1 MNVKKHL
8 FALGLAAVIVSPAM
22 AADDILPPDATSA
35 FSITG
40 SAALTT
46 EYFFRGFSQS
56 NDSPSVSA
64 GLNLNY
70 KFSDMVTATAGIWSA
85 SVDAGTANGDIE
97 LDYIAGLAIVPPM
110 LPDLTINPGFTYYS
124 YPGSSNIGTV
134 ATANEEDM
142 MRNLWVWLCVTM
154 LAVALGGCGH
164 TDEEMATK
172 QREIDKL
179 SADLKAAKAQIADD
193 QAKFSEASNSIDKM
207 KEQLKAAGLGLE
219 KSKEDAARLA
229 QALAEYKQRADQL
242 AVIEQRFRELRSKL
256 DKLNAIGVKVVPRN
270 NRLVIQ
276 LPGDILF
283 DSGKDD
289 LKATGKE
296 VLGQVAEV
304 IRGDKDLMN
313 RYFLVAGHTD
323 NVKYPP
329 GGVFKDNWLLS
340 LARAR
345 QVLLFLVG
353 EAKAADPKN
362 PKATTGG
369 GLNPARWAAAGY
381 GEFQPIEEGGD
392 EQTRR
397 RNRRIE
403 LKLTSR

>member
-1 MNVKKHL
+1 
-8 FALGLAAVIVSPAM
+8 
-22 AADDILPPDATSA
+22 
-35 FSITG
+35 
-40 SAALTT
+40 
-46 EYFFRGFSQS
+46 
-56 NDSPSVSA
+56 
-64 GLNLNY
+64 
-70 KFSDMVTATAGIWSA
+70 
-85 SVDAGTANGDIE
+85 
-97 LDYIAGLAIVPPM
+97 
-110 LPDLTINPGFTYYS
+110 
-124 YPGSSNIGTV
+124 
-134 ATANEEDM
+134 
-142 MRNLWVWLCVTM
+142 MRKLWLWLCVATIA
-154 LAVALGGCGH
+154 LALGGCGH
-164 TDEEMATK
+164 TDEEMAAK

-193 QAKFSEASNSIDKM
+193 QAKFSEASNSIERL

-256 DKLNAIGVKVVPRN
+256 DKLNSIGVKVVPRN

-289 LKATGKE
+289 LKPQGKE

-323 NVKYPP
+323 NVKYPA
-329 GGVFKDNWLLS
+329 GGPFKDNWLLS
-340 LARAR
+340 LSRAR
-345 QVLLFLVG
+345 QVLLFLIG
-353 EAKAADPKN
+353 DAKADPKT
-362 PKATTGG
+362 PKATGG

-381 GEFQPIEEGGD
+381 GETDPVAGTLVQQSD
-392 EQTRR
+392 EDRKK
-397 RNRRIE
+397 NRRVE
-403 LKLTSR
+403 LVVQPNVEEMLNLNNIR